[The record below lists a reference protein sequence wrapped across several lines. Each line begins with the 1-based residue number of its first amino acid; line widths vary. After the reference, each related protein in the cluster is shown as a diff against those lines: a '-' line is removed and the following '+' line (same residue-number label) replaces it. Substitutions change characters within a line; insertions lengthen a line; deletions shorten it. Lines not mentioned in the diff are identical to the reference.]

1 MGGHNARSA
10 KDSAREHTTNIA
22 SDAEHAVF
30 AHLPLPS
37 VLEAMPG
44 AVSIYDYAGRIV
56 FANDAARTLFGDGDP
71 ALFDASLE
79 RRFARLTPRDTSG
92 APIPLE
98 SWSVSRIL
106 RGETITSDHPDIQ
119 FFTNSDGVEYRVS
132 ISGAPITA
140 PDGKI
145 VGAVCVVANIT
156 EEWRRER
163 QQVELAQRE
172 QEARAASERAAHEL
186 ERLQLSLDMAL
197 MRFSLDDLLHELL
210 QRARSA
216 INSDTATLLMTDESG
231 AALQARASVGPDDE
245 LLNPDKIPFGWG
257 FAGRIAATR
266 KPYAIT
272 DTSKAEVTRGYLR
285 EHLKSVVGVPLI
297 DGDRLLGVLHVGSVK
312 QREFS
317 PSDIWLLQQ
326 IADRATLAI
335 DRAQLYDALQRA
347 HAESSAQA
355 RQQDALIE
363 ALTEGV
369 ILYSP
374 TGETLLANSA
384 YRLMLGISTDGQQLR
399 DNFTLRGET
408 VAPRNLAGE
417 LLPMDQWPAVR
428 LMRGE
433 VIDSQH
439 SQDIWLRGYDGRDAL
454 YAATGSPVIDEHGMN
469 IGAVMVLRDVTAHR
483 QLELEANARSA
494 ELEAIF
500 ETMVDGLLVHAPDGS
515 ITRVNNSAR
524 QLLGIPPDMLIDAA
538 ESVDLTHYLTIYDS
552 QGRPLTADQWP
563 MARVLRGE
571 SLAGAQAAPFQVR
584 MADGSERLLD
594 FAGAPMRG
602 ADGEILGAVLVARD
616 VTELR
621 ALERRTQTA
630 LEALLDMAQAAVTV
644 VGAIGSKGQA
654 HSFSQV
660 SKRLIE
666 LTRHVLGCQR
676 VSITARNPDTGVLH
690 ALAVT
695 GLKPHDE
702 RAWWNEQ
709 TAAERQGVRLEDIP
723 LPEFAQALLRGQTV
737 VIDMNQPPYDT
748 LPNPFGIQTM
758 LVTPMMMSQ
767 QLVGFIAL
775 DYDGRSHTFT
785 EDELRLASAVSTL
798 CTLVIERD
806 RMLREQ
812 AAADAQ
818 VLALEQ
824 ANYRMNEFLSIA
836 AHELRTP
843 ITVIKANLQM
853 VRRRSAQASQ
863 TSAASGRNDELLVR
877 TERSLVRLTRLVD
890 DLLDVSRVRAG
901 KLEMR
906 IEPVDLGDVLIDA
919 VEEHKL
925 AINDRVIDLDV
936 SARGQAPVMADPERI
951 GQVITNYLTN
961 ALKYSS
967 AKSPVRVWLDVDGR
981 NARVTVE
988 DHGPGIA
995 PDEQEHVW
1003 ELFHRS
1009 ANVEVLSGSGVGLGL
1024 GLHLCKTIVERHG
1037 GEVGLKSEL
1046 GKGST
1051 FWFTLPL
1058 RTATEA

>member
-1 MGGHNARSA
+1 MGGNNVRSP
-10 KDSAREHTTNIA
+10 KDGSKDRAIGHANG
-22 SDAEHAVF
+22 AEQAIL
-30 AHLPLPS
+30 AHLPLPN

-44 AVSIYDYAGRIV
+44 AVSIYDHNGNIV
-56 FANDAARTLFGDGDP
+56 LANSAARKLFGDGDP
-71 ALFDASLE
+71 TLMHAPVDHRL
-79 RRFARLTPRDTSG
+79 ARLSPRDTQG
-92 APIPLE
+92 A
-98 SWSVSRIL
+98 SVSLEDWPVSRLL
-106 RGETITSDHPDIQ
+106 RGETISSDQPVDQ
-119 FFTNSDGVEYRVS
+119 FFTNSSGDVLLVR
-132 ISGAPITA
+132 ISGAPILA
-140 PDGKI
+140 PDGQI
-145 VGAVCVVANIT
+145 IGAICSVTDIT

-163 QQVELAQRE
+163 QQTEMAQRE
-172 QEARAASERAAHEL
+172 QEARAASERAAREL
-186 ERLQLSLDMAL
+186 ERLQMTLDVAL
-197 MRFSLDDLLHELL
+197 MRYSLDDLLQELL
-210 QRARSA
+210 KRARSA
-216 INSDTATLLMTDESG
+216 IKSDTATLLLTDESG
-231 AALQARASVGPDDE
+231 NALLARASIGPDNE
-245 LLNPDKIPFGWG
+245 LLSPIRIPFGRG

-266 KPYAIT
+266 KPYAVM
-272 DTSKAEVTRGYLR
+272 DTSQVEVTRGYLR
-285 EHLKSVVGVPLI
+285 ERLKSVVGVPLI
-297 DGDRLLGVLHVGSVK
+297 DGDRLLGVLHVGSVR

-347 HAESSAQA
+347 HAQSSAQA
-355 RQQDALIE
+355 RLQDALIE

-374 TGETLLANSA
+374 TGSTLLANSA
-384 YRLMLGISTDGQQLR
+384 YRRMLGVSADGQQLEN
-399 DNFTLRGET
+399 DFALRGKT
-408 VAPRNLAGE
+408 VVPRNLAGE
-417 LLPMDQWPAVR
+417 ILPREQWPAVR

-439 SQDIWLRGYDGRDAL
+439 SQDIWLRGYDGREAL
-454 YAATGSPVIDEHGMN
+454 YAATGSPVTNEQGAN

-483 QLELEANARSA
+483 QLELEAKAHSA

-515 ITRVNNSAR
+515 ITRVNNSSR
-524 QLLGIPPDMLIDAA
+524 QLLGIPPDILIDAA
-538 ESVDLTHYLTIYDS
+538 EPLDITRYLTLYDS
-552 QGRPLTADQWP
+552 QGHPLPADQWP
-563 MARVLRGE
+563 MSHVLRGE
-571 SLAGAQAAPFQVR
+571 SLAGAQASPLRAR
-584 MADGSERLLD
+584 TTDGQERLLD

-602 ADGEILGAVLVARD
+602 SDGEILGAVLVARD
-616 VTELR
+616 MTDLR

-644 VGAIGSKGQA
+644 VGANGQA
-654 HSFSQV
+654 HSFGQV

-666 LTRHVLGCQR
+666 LTREVLGCQR
-676 VSITARNPDTGVLH
+676 VSITARNPDTGALH

-695 GLKPHDE
+695 GLKPHE
-702 RAWWNEQ
+702 EKMWWNEQ
-709 TAAERQGVRLEDIP
+709 IAAERQGQRLEDIP
-723 LPEFAQALLRGQTV
+723 APVFAQELLRGQIV
-737 VIDMNQPPYDT
+737 QIDMSQPPYNT
-748 LPNPFGIQTM
+748 MPNPYSIQTM

-775 DYDGRSHTFT
+775 DYDGTSHEFT

-806 RMLREQ
+806 HMLHEQ

-824 ANYRMNEFLSIA
+824 ANHRMNEFLSIA

-853 VRRRSAQASQ
+853 VRRRSAQANPAGAS
-863 TSAASGRNDELLVR
+863 SGRNDELLIR
-877 TERSLVRLTRLVD
+877 TERSLTRLTRLVD

-906 IEPVDLGDVLIDA
+906 IEPVDLGDVLTDT
-919 VEEHKL
+919 VEEQRL
-925 AINDRVIDLDV
+925 ATNDRVIELDA
-936 SARGQAPVMADPERI
+936 SARGHALVMADPERI

-961 ALKYSS
+961 ALKYSN
-967 AKSPVRVWLDVDGR
+967 AKAPVRVWLEVDGQ
-981 NARVTVE
+981 NARVSVE
-988 DHGPGIA
+988 DQGPGISPA
-995 PDEQEHVW
+995 EQEQVW

-1009 ANVEVLSGSGVGLGL
+1009 ANIEVLSGSGVGLGL

-1058 RTATEA
+1058 RTTTEA